1 MSTDAS
7 VNIICLKWGTRY
19 PARYTNILYASV
31 KRHLHRPFRFVCFTD
46 DASELDPG
54 IDPQPL
60 PECPDERLLSYGRW
74 PNIFVKLC
82 LFRDGLAG
90 LRGPT
95 LFFDVDVVIQQDL
108 DPFFDY
114 APGKNCMIHNWI
126 ERRKQIL
133 RRRPAI
139 GNSSCFRFE
148 AGQSGYIYETFLREM
163 DAALDRSQYPTE
175 QAFMTH
181 AMGEVHWW
189 PDAWIKSFKRTCVP
203 FFPFNLFLT
212 PRKPNTRVLV
222 FHGNPDPDV
231 ALQGFKAKRI
241 HNSTKP
247 CPWILDDWHL

>member
-60 PECPDERLLSYGRW
+60 PEYPDER
-74 PNIFVKLC
+74 V
-82 LFRDGLAG
+82 LA
-90 LRGPT
+90 
-95 LFFDVDVVIQQDL
+95 
-108 DPFFDY
+108 Y
-114 APGKNCMIHNWI
+114 
-126 ERRKQIL
+126 
-133 RRRPAI
+133 
-139 GNSSCFRFE
+139 
-148 AGQSGYIYETFLREM
+148 
-163 DAALDRSQYPTE
+163 
-175 QAFMTH
+175 
-181 AMGEVHWW
+181 
-189 PDAWIKSFKRTCVP
+189 
-203 FFPFNLFLT
+203 
-212 PRKPNTRVLV
+212 
-222 FHGNPDPDV
+222 GNPDPDV